1 MYTIANGGK
10 DMDYRAKAAVI
21 FAVIFVALAITA
33 SVICLGV
40 KGIRTDKADT
50 GFDGGVLVEAQV
62 CSNVFM

>member
-1 MYTIANGGK
+1 
-10 DMDYRAKAAVI
+10 MDYRAKAAVI
-21 FAVIFVALAITA
+21 FAVIFVALAVTA